1 MNLERPDLSLAS
13 PDVRAYIEALEAE
26 LAAPRKSPTRAREGF
41 ADELAEL
48 NEPSEAPTT
57 IQVITATAGG
67 IIKRTPRHLY
77 DRQRRGGMGVFDLD
91 VPDEDPPALLTIA
104 DVTQNLIVVTSLGRA
119 FPLAVSQLAESPVRG
134 RGETLRKWLPLT
146 ADERVALLAPDLGA
160 GYFTLVTRRGQVR
173 RWRYNVFG
181 RNLAPGTLLVDIR
194 EGGVPA
200 AACWSAGD
208 GDLFIATANGDGIRF
223 AEIQVPVRGCLGIR
237 CDPNNPVVGIAGVRV
252 TSGVL
257 LIGDDGRGTIR
268 LTTGFSQNKAPGAG
282 GKQAMKV
289 DRLVGIGAVGDGAVE
304 PGAVDNGHD
313 IFIISRLGKIIR
325 FRADEIP
332 AKEGVVQGVAC
343 MALRSDETAALAIAR
358 L

>member
-1 MNLERPDLSLAS
+1 M
-13 PDVRAYIEALEAE
+13 
-26 LAAPRKSPTRAREGF
+26 
-41 ADELAEL
+41 
-48 NEPSEAPTT
+48 
-57 IQVITATAGG
+57 ITATAGG

-91 VPDEDPPALLTIA
+91 APVEDPPALLTVA

-119 FPLAVSQLAESPVRG
+119 FPVAVSQLAESPVRG

-181 RNLAPGTLLVDIR
+181 HSLAPGTLLVDIR
-194 EGGVPA
+194 EGGAPA

-208 GDLFIATANGDGIRF
+208 GDLFIAAANGDGIRF

-237 CDPNNPVVGIAGVRV
+237 CNPDNPVVGIAGVRE
-252 TSGVL
+252 TSGVF

-268 LTTGFSQNKAPGAG
+268 LMSGFSQNKAPGAG
-282 GKQAMKV
+282 GKQAMKA
-289 DRLVGIGAVGDGAVE
+289 DRLVGIGAVAAGLGD
-304 PGAVDNGHD
+304 
-313 IFIISRLGKIIR
+313 RR
-325 FRADEIP
+325 
-332 AKEGVVQGVAC
+332 
-343 MALRSDETAALAIAR
+343 
-358 L
+358 